1 MFGGYAIN
9 NIHDDGLPFTY
20 NYFPRTVVQ
29 RALQQKVNMFS
40 VWYVASNVA
49 LFVREG

>member
-9 NIHDDGLPFTY
+9 SIHDDGLPVTY
-20 NYFPRTVVQ
+20 YYFPPTVVQ